1 MGVRKATTEA
11 MLTIGP
17 RRISHRD
24 RAVSPEDFEE
34 LAQEASRQVAKVRC
48 LATTNLARR
57 GAGAPDP
64 CDPTQRHDARP
75 SPGWVSLIL
84 VPESADPRP
93 CPSLALR
100 RTVKEF
106 LRARVPGVLTSGERI
121 VIRPPDYVE
130 VSIEADIFVT
140 SLELASRAETA
151 ARGRLEQ
158 LLHPLRGGADG
169 RGWEFGRSIGKS
181 DVFAA
186 LEKIDEI
193 DRVENLRFR
202 FRGQSDPD
210 RVVIG
215 PNELLASGEHRLAV
229 KKA

>member
-1 MGVRKATTEA
+1 MTVT
-11 MLTIGP
+11 
-17 RRISHRD
+17 
-24 RAVSPEDFEE
+24 
-34 LAQEASRQVAKVRC
+34 AQNSIWNIDPAHSVAEFKVKHMMI
-48 LATTNLARR
+48 AN
-57 GAGAPDP
+57 
-64 CDPTQRHDARP
+64 
-75 SPGWVSLIL
+75 
-84 VPESADPRP
+84 
-93 CPSLALR
+93 
-100 RTVKEF
+100 VKGYF
-106 LRARVPGVLTSGERI
+106 SKITGVLTRDESN
-121 VIRPPDYVE
+121 VANSSVE